1 MADISSLSDAE
12 LQRLYWT
19 MKLDTDEA
27 IAINDRIAEELS
39 RRKIGIAQAL
49 RDSGDAIGD

>member
-1 MADISSLSDAE
+1 MTTDFSGLSDAE

-19 MKLDTDEA
+19 MPITDGESA
-27 IAINDRIAEELS
+27 VLNDRVADELS

-49 RDSGDAIGD
+49 RDVGGSRG